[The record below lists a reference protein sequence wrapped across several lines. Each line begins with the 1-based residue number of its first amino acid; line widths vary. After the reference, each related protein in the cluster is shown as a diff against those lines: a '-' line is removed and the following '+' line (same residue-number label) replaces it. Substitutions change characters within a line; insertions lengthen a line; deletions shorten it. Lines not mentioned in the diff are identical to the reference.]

1 MITPAVDEKR
11 PLVPPETTPGPPSY
25 GETWAADAASR
36 AARPGPSAPSVHT
49 DHATPYASHSHS
61 HSQPELGRVESLEQ
75 DSRSAISL
83 GPEEPASL
91 KGSAR
96 AKSKSSGGGARAAL
110 KQGTIALVMMPVVA
124 AAALLYGTGK
134 FFEGVGKG
142 LSVGPE
148 ALLKSYR
155 NMNGKSESTNPYVN
169 GKDGSGEGRG
179 SGRGK
184 D

>member
-11 PLVPPETTPGPPSY
+11 PPVPPETTPAPPSY

-36 AARPGPSAPSVHT
+36 AARPGPSAPPVHT
-49 DHATPYASHSHS
+49 DHTTPYASQSHS
-61 HSQPELGRVESLEQ
+61 HSQPEFGRVESLEQ

-96 AKSKSSGGGARAAL
+96 AKSQSSGGGAKSAL

-124 AAALLYGTGK
+124 AAALLYGLATLRGADPSTTVIIASTLFAATG
-134 FFEGVGKG
+134 
-142 LSVGPE
+142 LWAWTR
-148 ALLKSYR
+148 ALR
-155 NMNGKSESTNPYVN
+155 
-169 GKDGSGEGRG
+169 
-179 SGRGK
+179 
-184 D
+184 